1 VTPYFV
7 SFGKKKKLFLLLGV
21 CGSAFCCEK
30 SVCCV
35 RRSNESSK
43 VCELE
48 DELLTFFVILF
59 Y

>member
-1 VTPYFV
+1 LREVDM
-7 SFGKKKKLFLLLGV
+7 FG
-21 CGSAFCCEK
+21 
-30 SVCCV
+30 V

>member
-1 VTPYFV
+1 M
-7 SFGKKKKLFLLLGV
+7 LG
-21 CGSAFCCEK
+21 A
-30 SVCCV
+30 

-48 DELLTFFVILF
+48 DELLTLFVILF